1 MKRKSK
7 PGITRAFR
15 LVIGCSLV
23 LILVVISFYF
33 ITRSKR
39 HQEYPPES
47 KQLTQQKVE
56 KKEQI
61 IHSEVKG
68 ERENFRMRADKHYVG
83 EDEENHLE
91 GNVEIIDFGNKED
104 QNVYIYGEE
113 VIYDK
118 NLNHF
123 FLKGQSKVQYRDLTI
138 ESDLFEY
145 HKKKDV
151 FKSYSGIRFSSRRL
165 SGSAKE
171 IFYYIGQEKLILR
184 TKVHLQL
191 VPESEETLP
200 LFVEGA
206 ILHYR
211 REKKMGEIVGGVRLA
226 QGESWASARI
236 MEFILSED
244 EEYVK
249 SVTLR
254 DRVKASIVEKD
265 SEEGRKREINADEM
279 HLKSFK
285 ELMQVTSIEAK
296 GNCSYSSSTPSGSS
310 LLIQGES
317 LLFLFNPEG
326 ELEKFV
332 ASENAR
338 MIEHWENTGEKRVV
352 EGGEISILGKT
363 NILQIRGSDR
373 EGAKVSSL
381 DNEIQSEEITI
392 DLEND
397 NLEAKRGVEVVFKGR
412 QGRESLGFFSKEQS
426 VFITAQEVRYIR
438 AEKRFLFNKDI
449 KVWQQREMLLTE
461 ELTILEGSG
470 EVICR
475 GGVKSVFLHQM
486 KEKKEEE
493 RLIIAAK
500 KMNFNP
506 EKDLIAFEE
515 KSSLQVRNIDLRAR
529 SIFVHLE
536 EEGGKIKTIVAQGK
550 VRFVQ
555 ETAEGRG
562 ERANYELEKETITLT
577 GDPVVVDK
585 NRGMTRGDKLTFY
598 MGDGRIT
605 VENRE
610 RERSVTVIKS

>member
-1 MKRKSK
+1 MKGKSK

-61 IHSEVKG
+61 VHSEVKG
-68 ERENFRMRADKHYVG
+68 ERENFRMKANKHYVG
-83 EDEENHLE
+83 EDEKNHLE
-91 GNVEIIDFGNKED
+91 GNVEIIDFGKKED

-118 NLNHF
+118 NLSHF
-123 FLKGQSKVQYRDLTI
+123 FLKGQSKVQYRDMTI

-151 FKSYSGIRFSSRRL
+151 FKSYLGIRFSSRRL

-171 IFYYIGQEKLILR
+171 IFYYVGQEKLILR
-184 TKVHLQL
+184 TGVHLQL

-200 LFVEGA
+200 LFAEGNR
-206 ILHYR
+206 LHYR
-211 REKKMGEIVGGVRLA
+211 REKKMGEMVGQVRLR

-244 EEYVK
+244 EEYVE

-254 DRVKASIVEKD
+254 DRVKVSIIERD
-265 SEEGRKREINADEM
+265 SEEGRERRINADEI
-279 HLKSFK
+279 HLKGLK
-285 ELMQVTSIEAK
+285 QLMQVTSIEAK

-317 LLFLFNPEG
+317 MLFLFNPEG
-326 ELEKFV
+326 ELEKFI

-338 MIEHWENTGEKRVV
+338 MIEHWEKTGEKRIV

-363 NILQIRGSDR
+363 NILQIRGSDG

-381 DNEIQSEEITI
+381 DNEIQSEEIKI
-392 DLEND
+392 DLGND

-449 KVWQQREMLLTE
+449 KLWQQREMLLTE
-461 ELTILEGSG
+461 ELAILEGSG

-475 GGVKSVFLHQM
+475 GGVKSVFLRQM

-493 RLIIAAK
+493 RLIISAK
-500 KMNFNP
+500 EMNFNP

-536 EEGGKIKTIVAQGK
+536 EGGGEIKTIVAQGK

-562 ERANYELEKETITLT
+562 ERANYDLEKESITLT

-605 VENRE
+605 VENKE
-610 RERSVTVIKS
+610 RERSLTVIKS